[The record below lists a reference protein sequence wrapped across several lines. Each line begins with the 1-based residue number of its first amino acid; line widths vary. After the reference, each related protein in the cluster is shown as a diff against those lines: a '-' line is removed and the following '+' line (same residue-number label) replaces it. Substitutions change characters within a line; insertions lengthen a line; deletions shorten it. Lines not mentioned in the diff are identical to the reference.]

1 MIVASLTL
9 LAACASQPQP
19 TWKLVWS
26 DEFNYRGL
34 PDRKKWDYEVG
45 YIRNNEA
52 QYYTK
57 ERKENVRVEGGKL
70 IIEARKEK
78 FDRFEYT
85 SGSINT
91 LGKFAFQYGR
101 VEVSAKLP
109 SGRGT
114 WPAIWMMGEDRP
126 LVGWPRCDEIDIM
139 EHVGFNKGAIHGT
152 LHQIND
158 AGKHWS
164 KGSAIQVPDC
174 CEAFHVYAMEWTKN
188 GIAMFVDDKKYFEFP
203 YEGPSKWTFDRRM
216 YLLLNLAIGGTWGG
230 AMGIDDSC
238 FPQRYEIDYVRVYQQ
253 DRPGK

>member
-1 MIVASLTL
+1 MAVYAG
-9 LAACASQPQP
+9 QPQQS
-19 TWKLVWS
+19 WKLVWS

-34 PDRKKWDYEVG
+34 PDKKKWDYEVG

-57 ERKENVRVEGGKL
+57 ERKENVRVENGRL

-78 FDRFEYT
+78 LDRFEYT

-101 VEVSAKLP
+101 IEVSAKLP
-109 SGRGT
+109 PGRGT

-126 LVGWPRCDEIDIM
+126 LVGWPRCGEIDIM
-139 EHVGFNKGAIHGT
+139 EHVGFNKGAIHAT

-158 AGKHWS
+158 TGKHWS
-164 KGSAIQVPDC
+164 KGSVIQIPDC
-174 CEAFHVYAMEWTKN
+174 CETFHVYAMEWSKS

-216 YLLLNLAIGGTWGG
+216 YILINLAIGGSWGG
-230 AMGIDDSC
+230 AMGIDASC
-238 FPQRYEIDYVRVYQQ
+238 FPQKYEIDYVRVYQP
-253 DRPGK
+253 DTPRK